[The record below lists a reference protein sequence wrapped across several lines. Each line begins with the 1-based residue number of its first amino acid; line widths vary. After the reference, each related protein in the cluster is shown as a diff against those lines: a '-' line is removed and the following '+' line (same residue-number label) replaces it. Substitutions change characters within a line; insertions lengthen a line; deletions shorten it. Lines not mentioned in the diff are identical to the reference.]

1 MHSYIP
7 LDSVWLGLKIFKKK
21 HPRRVNPE
29 LAYLCQGSKEDLH
42 SENLWSWL
50 QGFQGLCLGLPLKCK
65 CHLSVV
71 TQSADRWH
79 FKESGT
85 RRVISTALFPPP
97 RIFLGLSQNLS
108 WPSEWVW
115 RIYNSEA
122 SQIMESRTK
131 LPGMDLG
138 QISYIPICPFSFP
151 FNLLFGEQ
159 LFHGSSW
166 PVEHGQ

>member
-1 MHSYIP
+1 MEHSYIP
-7 LDSVWLGLKIFKKK
+7 LDTEYDWDVRFSERKIHKRYTQSWLIF
-21 HPRRVNPE
+21 V
-29 LAYLCQGSKEDLH
+29 
-42 SENLWSWL
+42 WSWL

-65 CHLSVV
+65 CPLSVV

-85 RRVISTALFPPP
+85 GRVIPTALFPPP
-97 RIFLGLSQNLS
+97 RMFVGLSQNLS

-122 SQIMESRTK
+122 SQILGRGTK
-131 LPGMDLG
+131 IPGTDLG

-151 FNLLFGEQ
+151 FSLLFGE
-159 LFHGSSW
+159 
-166 PVEHGQ
+166 